1 MGQLNRVW
9 QMAQAQTTDDTVPT
23 MIDQQGEDLIYLGV
37 ALMLF
42 VLIVAF
48 GVINRRVETALI
60 FATLLSLTLILVVAI
75 L

>member
-1 MGQLNRVW
+1 MGQLNW
-9 QMAQAQTTDDTVPT
+9 AWLMAQAQTTDATVPT

-37 ALMLF
+37 ALILF

-48 GVINRRVETALI
+48 GVINRRIETALI
-60 FATLLSLTLILVVAI
+60 FATLLSLTLILVVTF